1 MAEIKPLRAWR
12 YNDILANNIGTYIC
26 PPFDVVSEEQ
36 KQSLY
41 REALNSI
48 HISVPQGSAPA
59 ANAAVLLEK
68 WKKEEILK
76 QDPKPSLYVYY
87 QHFSFPGES
96 KKYIRKGFICNI
108 RAYFWDEKVVLR
120 HENSLPYS
128 VNDRLELLASTQ
140 LNASPTHGLYTD
152 EKFTLEALMDA
163 SMEQPIYDIED
174 YQGTRDVISII
185 DDPDIIRI
193 FIATLAEKQVILADG
208 HHRYESSLLY
218 RAQQRQNNPNYTGNE
233 LYNYHLM
240 YFTNTEGHDLRI
252 LPTHRLIRLSE
263 YLDTSEILVK
273 ARLYFDIK
281 TIENPEGIPTLIE
294 GKHWTFGLLLG
305 NTGHILTLK
314 PEVHPSLTW
323 DMSGMDMP
331 GMGMPQ
337 MVKNTD
343 LVVLHYFFIEKV
355 LDIIGKA
362 QRHHK
367 GILYERSFEVCL
379 QDVQNKKADLALIV
393 NGISIEQVK
402 NICYNGYLMPQKS
415 TFFFPKAICGF
426 VFGSIKETEK

>member
-1 MAEIKPLRAWR
+1 MAEIQPLRAWR
-12 YNDILANNIGTYIC
+12 YNDALSKNIGAFIC

-41 REALNSI
+41 HEPLNSI
-48 HISVPQGSAPA
+48 HISVPQGEDPV
-59 ANAAVLLEK
+59 ANAATLLEK
-68 WKKEEILK
+68 WKREGIIQQEA
-76 QDPKPSLYVYY
+76 KPSLYVYY

-120 HENSLPYS
+120 HENTLPYS
-128 VNDRLELLASTQ
+128 VNDRLELLAATQ

-152 EKFTLEALMDA
+152 EKFILEALMDD
-163 SMEQPIYDIED
+163 SMQQPIYDIED

-185 DDPDIIRI
+185 DDPDIIRT
-193 FIATLAEKQVILADG
+193 FMATLAEKQIILADG
-208 HHRYESSLLY
+208 HHRYESSLRY
-218 RAQQRQNNPNYTGNE
+218 RKQQMQNNLNHAGDE

-240 YFTNTEGHDLRI
+240 YLTNTEGDDLRI
-252 LPTHRLIRLSE
+252 LPTHRLIHLSAP
-263 YLDTSEILVK
+263 LDTSEILTK
-273 ARLYFDIK
+273 ALLYFNIQTVDI
-281 TIENPEGIPTLIE
+281 PEDIPALIE
-294 GKHWTFGLLLG
+294 GKHWTFGLLLS
-305 NTGHILTLK
+305 NTAQILTLK
-314 PEVHPSLTW
+314 PEVHHSLHW
-323 DMSGMDMP
+323 DMP
-331 GMGMPQ
+331 GMDMSE

-355 LDIIGKA
+355 LGIIGEA
-362 QRHHK
+362 QRHDK
-367 GILYERSFEVCL
+367 GILYERSFEICL
-379 QDVQNKKADLALIV
+379 QDVQNREANLALIV
-393 NGISIEQVK
+393 NGVSIEQVK